1 MNGIVNIWNQKGLGL
16 GLIGNKKGSTSN
28 GFESWGPSSTLP
40 HPYEEVLENTL
51 NGIEDIEFTRMDTLT
66 PSVNEE
72 SPVLPTKRG
81 EKQKDRESLN
91 SKLIEVGDNIN
102 EMAKV
107 LIEKHK
113 VSNDMEACVAKL
125 ETMEW
130 EELDA
135 KYQTALL
142 LFGESVD
149 LRKVSLLLKPQSC
162 EPWVKNAVGE
172 ECGSE
177 VWIVL
182 IFYFMGVML
191 WMFFRM
197 LCYECFVFC

>member
-1 MNGIVNIWNQKGLGL
+1 M
-16 GLIGNKKGSTSN
+16 KGSTSN

-51 NGIEDIEFTRMDTLT
+51 NGIEDIEFTRMDTPT

-81 EKQKDRESLN
+81 EKRKDRESLN

-102 EMAKV
+102 EMANV

-113 VSNDMEACVAKL
+113 VSKDMEACEAKL
-125 ETMEW
+125 ETMGW

-149 LRKVSLLLKPQSC
+149 LRKVWLLLKPQSC
-162 EPWVKNAVGE
+162 E
-172 ECGSE
+172 
-177 VWIVL
+177 
-182 IFYFMGVML
+182 
-191 WMFFRM
+191 
-197 LCYECFVFC
+197 